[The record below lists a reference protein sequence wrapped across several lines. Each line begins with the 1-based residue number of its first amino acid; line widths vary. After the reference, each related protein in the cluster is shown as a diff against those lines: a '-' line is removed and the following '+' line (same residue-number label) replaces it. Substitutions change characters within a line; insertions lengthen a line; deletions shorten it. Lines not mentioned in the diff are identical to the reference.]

1 MNTFL
6 AEQAEKQTRLR
17 QLRVGQAVVKT
28 KEVSVQCA
36 NQTEP
41 KQTAEAAVQT
51 DFPAADIM
59 EDLKRQVDSLS
70 KIVEQLTQF
79 KAQETLKHTPSP
91 FSDRETLCDITDIIN
106 QDPPAVNQSLLVPEL
121 SVNRT
126 VPASDKFP
134 SAVNQALLV
143 PDLSVN
149 RTVPASDKFPSAMNQ
164 PLLGPDL
171 SVNRAVPASS
181 QNRFIP
187 QLSPANPH
195 PQLRS
200 PLSTIDSNAQLVF
213 SSVGRGPTDE
223 QKRKVEAIVI
233 MSAQMIPAA
242 MACINVLFS
251 EEELANGNTSGSN
264 GYKKLDNLKLCFL
277 ESVLRQKYDSD
288 TFREKWEDV
297 KIKINTRCR
306 GKRRTVLR
314 RLQRQID
321 FD

>member
-36 NQTEP
+36 VQTEP

-70 KIVEQLTQF
+70 KIVEELTQF

-91 FSDRETLCDITDIIN
+91 FSDRETLCDISDIIS
-106 QDPPAVNQSLLVPEL
+106 QDPLAVNQSLLVPDL
-121 SVNRT
+121 PVNRA

-134 SAVNQALLV
+134 SAVNQPLLV
-143 PDLSVN
+143 SDSSVN
-149 RTVPASDKFPSAMNQ
+149 RLPASDKFPSAVNQ
-164 PLLGPDL
+164 PLLVPDT

-297 KIKINTRCR
+297 KVKINTRCR

>member
-36 NQTEP
+36 VQTEP

-70 KIVEQLTQF
+70 KIVEELTQF

-91 FSDRETLCDITDIIN
+91 FSDRETLCDISDIIN
-106 QDPPAVNQSLLVPEL
+106 QDPLAVNQSLLVPDL
-121 SVNRT
+121 SVNRA

-134 SAVNQALLV
+134 SAVNQPLLV
-143 PDLSVN
+143 SDSSVN
-149 RTVPASDKFPSAMNQ
+149 RLPASDKFPSAVNQ
-164 PLLGPDL
+164 PLLVPDT

-181 QNRFIP
+181 QSRFIP

-297 KIKINTRCR
+297 KVKINTRCR

>member
-6 AEQAEKQTRLR
+6 AQQAEKQTRLR

-36 NQTEP
+36 VQTEP
-41 KQTAEAAVQT
+41 KQTAETAVQT

-70 KIVEQLTQF
+70 KIVEELTQF

-91 FSDRETLCDITDIIN
+91 FSDRETLCDISDIIS
-106 QDPPAVNQSLLVPEL
+106 QDPLAVNQSLLVPDL
-121 SVNRT
+121 PVNRA

-134 SAVNQALLV
+134 SAVNQPLLV
-143 PDLSVN
+143 SDSSVN
-149 RTVPASDKFPSAMNQ
+149 RLPASDKFPSAVNQ
-164 PLLGPDL
+164 PLLVPDM

-181 QNRFIP
+181 QNCFIP

-223 QKRKVEAIVI
+223 QKRKVEAIII

-264 GYKKLDNLKLCFL
+264 GYKKLDNLKICFL

>member
-6 AEQAEKQTRLR
+6 AQQAEKQTRLR

-36 NQTEP
+36 VQTEP
-41 KQTAEAAVQT
+41 KQTAETAVQT

-70 KIVEQLTQF
+70 KIVEELTQF

-91 FSDRETLCDITDIIN
+91 FSDRETLCDISDIIS
-106 QDPPAVNQSLLVPEL
+106 QDPLAVNQSLLVPDL
-121 SVNRT
+121 PVNRA

-134 SAVNQALLV
+134 SAVNQPLLV
-143 PDLSVN
+143 SDSSVN
-149 RTVPASDKFPSAMNQ
+149 RLPASDKFPSAVNQ
-164 PLLGPDL
+164 PLLVPDM

-181 QNRFIP
+181 QNCFIP

-264 GYKKLDNLKLCFL
+264 GYKKLDNLKICFL

-297 KIKINTRCR
+297 KFKINTRCR